1 MSSDL
6 LSTEELDPCPFDE
19 IHWAE
24 GSSSESSGH
33 PKASLLL
40 PYLAKYSNL
49 HVSQKFL
56 HSSKSHSCN
65 QSYIF
70 TESKKVTLWAS
81 LDGPNVIVSFVSA
94 CKLSS
99 LVNGM
104 SYQRALFNVTVMVL
118 PNNYKRKKFTNEYY
132 VLLTSL

>member
-40 PYLAKYSNL
+40 PYLETYSNL
-49 HVSQKFL
+49 HVSQ
-56 HSSKSHSCN
+56 N
-65 QSYIF
+65 SYIHQ
-70 TESKKVTLWAS
+70 KVTAAINLTFS
-81 LDGPNVIVSFVSA
+81 QSP
-94 CKLSS
+94 
-99 LVNGM
+99 
-104 SYQRALFNVTVMVL
+104 
-118 PNNYKRKKFTNEYY
+118 KR
-132 VLLTSL
+132 